1 MKKIFS
7 FLLVLCAVCLSA
19 EEYNF
24 LALGDI
30 HYDGEKYHVSPPS
43 NATRKH
49 ERERNFAM
57 WNSGASDAVLAA
69 ASKAATASGSAF
81 VVQLGDLIQGYC
93 ENVELQEKMFADG
106 YPKVRNHFAD
116 HKFYAIRGNHDARI
130 EKKYIDAPSIS
141 EFFPRVAR
149 DLGRESV
156 SGTYTIRH
164 GKDLFIFFD
173 GFGTPEKSIAEVK
186 QALDSN
192 SDARYVFFL
201 THLPLL
207 VSSPAYPG
215 WMVPAPDSIR
225 AMLAK
230 VNAVVLTAHTHLP
243 GFISVTLPEGTLSQL
258 VVSSIGQHWK
268 KDTERKVIMRSIDDL
283 EKRCT
288 PQRLATKSSTQAIK
302 KFRTFRVNEYTI
314 WSPDSGFAVIK
325 VNDEAVVADIYA
337 DDSGKP
343 VETKVLRKNAKVEDK
358 K

>member
-1 MKKIFS
+1 MKNFFI
-7 FLLVLCAVCLSA
+7 LLVSAVFAIALCAS
-19 EEYNF
+19 EYTF
-24 LALGDI
+24 TALGDI
-30 HYDGEKYHVSPPS
+30 HYDGEKYHISPPS

-93 ENVELQEKMFADG
+93 ENVGLQEKMFADG
-106 YPKVRNHFAD
+106 YPKVRNHFSN

-130 EKKYIDAPSIS
+130 EKKYTDEPSVK
-141 EFFPRVAR
+141 EFFPRVAK
-149 DLGRESV
+149 DLGREKV
-156 SGTYTIRH
+156 TGTYTIRH

-192 SDARYVFFL
+192 RDARYVFFL

-207 VSSPAYPG
+207 VSSPDFPG

-243 GFISVTLPEGTLSQL
+243 GFISVTLPEGTLNQL

-268 KDTERKVIMRSIDDL
+268 KALNVKL
-283 EKRCT
+283 LC
-288 PQRLATKSSTQAIK
+288 AASTIL
-302 KFRTFRVNEYTI
+302 RN
-314 WSPDSGFAVIK
+314 AVLP
-325 VNDEAVVADIYA
+325 
-337 DDSGKP
+337 G
-343 VETKVLRKNAKVEDK
+343 VLRPRAVRRR
-358 K
+358 